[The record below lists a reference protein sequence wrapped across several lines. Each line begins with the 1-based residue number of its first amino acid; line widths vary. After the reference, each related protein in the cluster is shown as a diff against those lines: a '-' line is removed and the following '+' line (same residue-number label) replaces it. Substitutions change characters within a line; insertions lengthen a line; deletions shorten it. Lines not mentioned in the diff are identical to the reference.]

1 MPLVETLVG
10 SHAHTLY
17 DAIFDI
23 ELSDELEHELYEEF
37 DDDDDAPALRSLASQ
52 EDLRRRNASFPRMR
66 TPSRSRHLSVSIPNS
81 PDRGLPSPGPGRAP
95 MRRAKESITSL
106 GSNGSGA
113 LKAPSPLAR
122 LFGAPRL
129 TASASENTV
138 NASNSFGEDTLAG
151 INKLER
157 LLDGIKNLPAQ
168 KIRDEMKDLQA
179 SFFRKICVK
188 TTIYYRLQERQS
200 RIESLLLTLTRGMR
214 NETTSGSFRNS
225 TL

>member
-1 MPLVETLVG
+1 
-10 SHAHTLY
+10 
-17 DAIFDI
+17 
-23 ELSDELEHELYEEF
+23 
-37 DDDDDAPALRSLASQ
+37 
-52 EDLRRRNASFPRMR
+52 
-66 TPSRSRHLSVSIPNS
+66 
-81 PDRGLPSPGPGRAP
+81 

-106 GSNGSGA
+106 GSSGSGT

-129 TASASENTV
+129 TASASDNTM
-138 NASNSFGEDTLAG
+138 NASNTFGEDTLAG

-168 KIRDEMKDLQA
+168 KIRDEMKDLQVSTFQA
-179 SFFRKICVK
+179 DCLAKL
-188 TTIYYRLQERQS
+188 TEYYLIQERQS

-214 NETTSGSFRNS
+214 NETSSGSYRNN